1 MKKVLTLSFIIG
13 FLFFP
18 ENSSAQLFRIRTIN
32 YGDVPTNERASWD
45 EALMD
50 IQEKVNEQFPGS
62 VSSKRLMEGMANSSV
77 MAGKG
82 IGSDYASRMEVFLIG
97 GGIGLGADLEKD
109 KTVGTDLSGVGVQG
123 GIILGTNLGW
133 LDRPKIF
140 GLDSNRFNLYFNYF
154 GYKTEKELGDNKQ
167 NLVGAKFRSM
177 GFHASYDLMPSMG
190 SNWLRWGG
198 LKIHTGYERNSTII
212 TMSSSIA
219 EDVNQTSGSGSI
231 SGTITGKPVAKIN
244 ATTQSIPLEISTNVQ
259 FLYFFSLYTGLGLD
273 FNLGGADG
281 DGSLNADP
289 TTLTYDSDNDPSNG
303 TLTGP
308 TVQADANSNDQGDV
322 KRYFT
327 RAFAG
332 VQFNLPFLNIF
343 VQADKALGTE
353 LIGATAGVRVV
364 Y

>member
-1 MKKVLTLSFIIG
+1 MKKILILG
-13 FLFFP
+13 FVIALFFFP
-18 ENSSAQLFRIRTIN
+18 EKSSAQLFRLRTVD
-32 YGDVPTNERASWD
+32 YGNVPSNQRASWD
-45 EALMD
+45 EALME
-50 IQEKVNEQFPGS
+50 IQKQVNEQFPGS
-62 VSSKRLMEGMANSSV
+62 KSSERLMEGMANSSV

-82 IGSDYASRMEVFLIG
+82 IGSDYASRMDVFLIG
-97 GGIGLGADLEKD
+97 AGIGVGADLEKD
-109 KTVGTDLSGVGVQG
+109 KNIDSDLSGVGVQG

-133 LDRPKIF
+133 LDRNKIL
-140 GLDSNRFNLYFNYF
+140 GLESNRLNIYLNYF
-154 GYKTEKELGDNKQ
+154 GYNAKKELGDNKQ
-167 NLVGAKFRSM
+167 NLVGAKFSSM
-177 GFHASYDLMPSMG
+177 GFHASYDLMTSRG

-198 LKIHTGYERNSTII
+198 LKVHTGYERNTTII
-212 TMSSSIA
+212 TMSTSLS
-219 EDVNQTSGSGSI
+219 EDVNQTSGSGNI

-259 FLYFFSLYTGLGLD
+259 FLYFFSLYTGLGFD

-308 TVQADANSNDQGDV
+308 TVQADANSNDHGDV
-322 KRYFT
+322 SRYFT

-332 VQFNLPFLNIF
+332 VQFNLPYLNIF

-353 LIGATAGVRVV
+353 LVGATAGVRVV